1 VAIGSNALQKGWSSG
16 FRRLWVIRKGE
27 FKLIKGILFDLGD
40 TIVIEDTATS
50 LLDPQAKLV
59 PHAKEV
65 IRSLSRQYRLAVV
78 SNTFV
83 STKRE
88 VKLALHNLGL
98 DQYFDAIITSV
109 DVGYEKPH
117 EEIFRVALQELG
129 LQPSEVVMVGD
140 RIEKDVVGANRMGI
154 ASILCKWNNR
164 YPEQIKGKMEK
175 PTYSIHSLKELPQ
188 ILSEMK

>member
-1 VAIGSNALQKGWSSG
+1 M
-16 FRRLWVIRKGE
+16 
-27 FKLIKGILFDLGD
+27 
-40 TIVIEDTATS
+40 
-50 LLDPQAKLV
+50 
-59 PHAKEV
+59 
-65 IRSLSRQYRLAVV
+65 
-78 SNTFV
+78 
-83 STKRE
+83 
-88 VKLALHNLGL
+88 ALHNLSL
-98 DQYFDAIITSV
+98 DQYFDVIVTSV

-154 ASILCKWNNR
+154 ASILCKWNDR
-164 YPEQIKGKMEK
+164 YPEQIEGKTEK

>member
-1 VAIGSNALQKGWSSG
+1 M
-16 FRRLWVIRKGE
+16 
-27 FKLIKGILFDLGD
+27 IKGILFDLGD
-40 TIVIEDTATS
+40 TIVIEGSSTS

-65 IRSLSRQYRLAVV
+65 ISSLSQQYRLAVV

-88 VKLALHNLGL
+88 VKMALHNLGL
-98 DQYFDAIITSV
+98 DQYFDAIVTSV

-129 LQPSEVVMVGD
+129 LRPPEVVMVGD
-140 RIEKDVVGANRMGI
+140 RIEKDVVGANRIGI
-154 ASILCKWNNR
+154 ASILCKWNDR
-164 YPEQIKGKMEK
+164 YSEQIKGEMEK

>member
-1 VAIGSNALQKGWSSG
+1 M
-16 FRRLWVIRKGE
+16 
-27 FKLIKGILFDLGD
+27 IKGILFDLGD
-40 TIVIEDTATS
+40 TIVIEDSVTS

-59 PHAKEV
+59 PYAKEV
-65 IRSLSRQYRLAVV
+65 ISALSGQYRLAVV
-78 SNTFV
+78 TNTFV
-83 STKRE
+83 STKLE
-88 VKLALHNLGL
+88 VKIALHNLAL
-98 DQYFDAIITSV
+98 DQYFDVIVTSV

-129 LQPSEVVMVGD
+129 FRPSEVVMVGIAHASRRTTSHENCVIFKGD

-154 ASILCKWNNR
+154 VSILCKWNDR
-164 YPEQIKGKMEK
+164 YPEQIKGEMEK

>member
-1 VAIGSNALQKGWSSG
+1 M
-16 FRRLWVIRKGE
+16 
-27 FKLIKGILFDLGD
+27 IKGILFDLGD
-40 TIVIEDTATS
+40 TIVIEESGTS

-65 IRSLSRQYRLAVV
+65 ISSLSRQYRLAVV

-88 VKLALHNLGL
+88 VKIALHNLGL
-98 DQYFDAIITSV
+98 DQYFDVIITSV

-140 RIEKDVVGANRMGI
+140 RIEKDVVGANRLGI
-154 ASILCKWNNR
+154 ASILCKWNDR
-164 YPEQIKGKMEK
+164 YPEQIKGEIEK